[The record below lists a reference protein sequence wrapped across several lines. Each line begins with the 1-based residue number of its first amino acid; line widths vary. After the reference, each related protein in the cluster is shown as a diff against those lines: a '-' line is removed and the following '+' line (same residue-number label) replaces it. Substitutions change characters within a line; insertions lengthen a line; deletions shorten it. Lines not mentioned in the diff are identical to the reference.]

1 MSEGRVWEKNQ
12 VREKEKVRRE
22 RGRGQEGQCDTR
34 FQVAWTSEQAQYLYL
49 TEDETDLTLDLCV
62 FMA

>member
-1 MSEGRVWEKNQ
+1 MGEKSSQGETEGEERA
-12 VREKEKVRRE
+12 RE
-22 RGRGQEGQCDTR
+22 GTGGDTR

>member
-1 MSEGRVWEKNQ
+1 MVEKSSQGETEGEERA
-12 VREKEKVRRE
+12 RE
-22 RGRGQEGQCDTR
+22 GTGQEGQCDTR

>member
-1 MSEGRVWEKNQ
+1 M
-12 VREKEKVRRE
+12 RRE